1 MEGRNLSNVRQGTL
15 RQSEHSASSGF
26 NRFPNRPNGS
36 RGRHRASA
44 NAGPFASRI
53 ALNRATGLPHRF
65 LTRPPQRFPWHHLAG
80 ESCLQELNSSRDG
93 LSTADA
99 ARLLADS
106 GPNRLELSA
115 GRTALQILWDQFS
128 NVMLIM
134 LLAVA
139 AVSAGVSLH
148 QQEFPKDAIAILVIV
163 ILNGLLGYLQESKA
177 QQALLALRDMAQP
190 LVQVR
195 RDGDWQR
202 ISSELLVPGDL
213 IRLEAGDRV
222 PADARLLDV
231 ADLGV
236 REAALTGE
244 AEAVFK
250 RADLLLEA
258 DTPVLERQ
266 NCLFQGTE
274 LVRGRGLA
282 VVTATGMA
290 TELGQIAELINT
302 AGGESTPLQE
312 RLDGLAKV
320 LVGSALALVAVVVL
334 AGWLLGQSLM
344 DLLEVSLSMAVAI
357 VPEGLPAVITVTLAI
372 GTQRMVRRA
381 ALIRRLPAV
390 EGLGSVTVICSDK
403 TGTLTQNRQVVQELR
418 VGTEAVAVGGQGYEP
433 SGSLSPSGLMA
444 PAGATAGAAA
454 GTQQLLLQAGVL
466 CSDAELKTQ
475 ADGSWDVLGDPTE
488 GALVVVAAKA
498 GIDGFAL
505 RSRFRRAAEIPF
517 SSERQLMAVWVE
529 DPDGELQHPL
539 GASASSS
546 RRLLISKGAPEVII
560 GLCDRWIDG
569 AGVQPLSA
577 EQRQWWLDQARELAA
592 SGLRVLA
599 FACAP
604 HHPSPDH
611 ELDDQLLL
619 GLMAQLDPAR
629 PEVERAVAICRQAGI
644 RPVMITGDHPLT
656 ARAIGASIGLAPADG
671 EVVLGRELERCD
683 DGQLRDVVARCSIYA
698 RVPPEQKLR
707 IVKALQANGHVVAMT
722 GDGVNDAPALKQ
734 AHIGVAMGITG
745 TEVSKEA
752 ADMVLLDDNFAT
764 IVSAVEE
771 GRLVYANIRR
781 FVKYIL
787 GSNVG
792 ELITI
797 ASAPLLGLVGVPL
810 TPLQILWMNLVT
822 DGVPALALAL
832 EPGEQGLMQRS
843 PAEPGE
849 SIFARGIGRYII
861 RIGVVFAVI
870 VIALMLYAARHE
882 APWESMVFTTLCL
895 AQMGHALSARSDLP
909 LVQVA
914 PFSNPWLLMAVVLTS
929 GLQLLLLYVP
939 ALSNFF
945 GTTPLSAR
953 DLMICVGFSLL
964 FFLYLELEKLAR
976 LWLRRGA
983 AHS

>member
-1 MEGRNLSNVRQGTL
+1 M
-15 RQSEHSASSGF
+15 
-26 NRFPNRPNGS
+26 
-36 RGRHRASA
+36 
-44 NAGPFASRI
+44 
-53 ALNRATGLPHRF
+53 NRATDQQHGF
-65 LTRPPQRFPWHHLAG
+65 VTRSSQQLPWHHLAG
-80 ESCLQELNSSRDG
+80 EACLRELNSSSSG
-93 LSTADA
+93 LSTAAA
-99 ARLLADS
+99 ARRLADN

-115 GRTALQILWDQFS
+115 GRSTLQILWDQFS

-139 AVSAGVSLH
+139 VVSAAVSLH

-202 ISSELLVPGDL
+202 LSSELLVPGDL
-213 IRLEAGDRV
+213 VRLEAGDRV
-222 PADARLLDV
+222 PADARLLEV

-250 RADLLLEA
+250 QAELLLEPE
-258 DTPVLERQ
+258 TPVLERQ

-274 LVRGRGLA
+274 VVRGRGLA

-320 LVGSALALVAVVVL
+320 LVASALALVAVVVL
-334 AGWLLGQSLM
+334 LGWLLGQSLM

-418 VGTEAVAVGGQGYEP
+418 VGTEAVAVSGQGYDP
-433 SGSLSPSGLMA
+433 SGNLQSTPLAA
-444 PAGATAGAAA
+444 PANANTGAAA
-454 GTQQLLLQAGVL
+454 GARELLLQAGVL
-466 CSDAELKTQ
+466 CSDAELKRQ
-475 ADGSWDVLGDPTE
+475 ADGNWDILGDPTE

-505 RSRFRRAAEIPF
+505 RSRYRRAAEIPF
-517 SSERQLMAVWVE
+517 SSERQLMAVWIE
-529 DPDGELQHPL
+529 DPQGELQRPL
-539 GASASSS
+539 GGCATSSG
-546 RRLLISKGAPEVII
+546 RLLISKGAPEVII

-569 AGVQPLSA
+569 AGVASMADQ
-577 EQRQWWLDQARELAA
+577 QRQWWLQQARDLAA

-611 ELDDQLLL
+611 DLDDQVLL

-629 PEVERAVAICRQAGI
+629 PEVGAAVGTCRNAGI

-656 ARAIGASIGLAPADG
+656 ARAIGAAIGLAPADG
-671 EVVLGRELERCD
+671 EVMLGRELEGLD
-683 DGQLRDVVARCSIYA
+683 DAQLQQVVARCSLYA

-707 IVKALQANGHVVAMT
+707 IVKALQANGQVVAMT

-764 IVSAVEE
+764 IVNAVEE

-822 DGVPALALAL
+822 DGVPALAL
-832 EPGEQGLMQRS
+832 EPGEKGLMQRP

-849 SIFARGIGRYII
+849 SIFARGIGRYIL
-861 RIGVVFAVI
+861 RIGVVFALI
-870 VIALMLYAARHE
+870 VIALMLYAAKHD
-882 APWESMVFTTLCL
+882 APWASMVFTTLCL

-909 LVQVA
+909 LIQVA
-914 PFSNPWLLMAVVLTS
+914 PFSNPWLLAAVVLTS

-939 ALSNFF
+939 ALSSFF
-945 GTTPLSAR
+945 GTTPLSLH
-953 DLMICVGFSLL
+953 DLGICVGFSLL
-964 FFLYLELEKLAR
+964 LFLYLELEKLVR
-976 LWLRRGA
+976 LWRRRGL
-983 AHS
+983 AHN

>member
-1 MEGRNLSNVRQGTL
+1 MPPAQCLEKLQ
-15 RQSEHSASSGF
+15 
-26 NRFPNRPNGS
+26 
-36 RGRHRASA
+36 
-44 NAGPFASRI
+44 
-53 ALNRATGLPHRF
+53 ATP
-65 LTRPPQRFPWHHLAG
+65 
-80 ESCLQELNSSRDG
+80 DG
-93 LSTADA
+93 LSTAES
-99 ARLLADS
+99 ARRLADQ
-106 GPNRLELSA
+106 GLNRLELKA
-115 GRTALQILWDQFS
+115 GRSNWQILWDQFS

-139 AVSAGVSLH
+139 AVSAAVSLH

-163 ILNGLLGYLQESKA
+163 VLNGLLGYLQESKA
-177 QQALLALRDMAQP
+177 QKALLALRDMAQP

-195 RDGDWQR
+195 RDSQWQR
-202 ISSELLVPGDL
+202 IGSEQLVPGDL

-222 PADARLLDV
+222 PADARLLEV

-236 REAALTGE
+236 REAALTGG

-250 RADLLLEA
+250 QAELVLEQG
-258 DTPVLERQ
+258 TPVLERQ

-274 LVRGRGLA
+274 VVRGRGVA
-282 VVTATGMA
+282 VVIATGMA

-302 AGGESTPLQE
+302 AGGEETPLQQ

-334 AGWLLGQSLM
+334 LGWLLGQPLLN
-344 DLLEVSLSMAVAI
+344 LLEVSLSMAVAI

-418 VGTEAVAVGGQGYEP
+418 VGSTSVAVGGQGYVPTGEFTP
-433 SGSLSPSGLMA
+433 ATLPA
-444 PAGATAGAAA
+444 PAGAVPGAAPGA
-454 GTQQLLLQAGVL
+454 QMLLLQAGVL
-466 CSDAELKTQ
+466 CSDAELKQ
-475 ADGSWDVLGDPTE
+475 AADGTWEVLGDPTE
-488 GALVVVAAKA
+488 GALSVVAEKA
-498 GIDGFAL
+498 GIDDFEL
-505 RSRFRRAAEIPF
+505 RSHFQRAAEIPF
-517 SSERQLMAVWVE
+517 SSERQLMAVWID
-529 DPDGELQHPL
+529 DPRGELQAPL
-539 GASASSS
+539 GATAKGSN
-546 RRLLISKGAPEVII
+546 RLLISKGAPEVII
-560 GLCDRWIDG
+560 ASCDCWMDG
-569 AGVQPLSA
+569 SGVVGLSA
-577 EQRQWWLDQARELAA
+577 EQRQWWIDQARELAA
-592 SGLRVLA
+592 AGLRVLA

-604 HHPSPDH
+604 HHPSPER
-611 ELDDQLLL
+611 ELEQQVLL

-629 PEVERAVAICRQAGI
+629 PEVAEAVATCREAGI

-656 ARAIGASIGLAPADG
+656 ARAIGAAIGLTEADG
-671 EVVLGRELERCD
+671 DVVLGRELESFD
-683 DGQLRDVVARCSIYA
+683 DAKLREVVARCNVYA

-707 IVKALQANGHVVAMT
+707 IVKALQANGQIVAMT

-764 IVSAVEE
+764 IVNAVEE

-797 ASAPLLGLVGVPL
+797 AAAPLIGLLGVPL

-832 EPGEQGLMQRS
+832 EPGEKGLMQRA

-849 SIFARGIGRYII
+849 SIFARGIGRYIL

-870 VIALMLYAARHE
+870 VISLMVYAARHD
-882 APWESMVFTTLCL
+882 APWPTMVFTTLCL

-909 LVQVA
+909 LIQVA
-914 PFSNPWLLMAVVLTS
+914 PFSNPWLIWAVFLTS
-929 GLQLLLLYVP
+929 GLQMLLLYVP
-939 ALSNFF
+939 SLSKFF
-945 GTTPLSAR
+945 GTTPLSGHH
-953 DLMICVGFSLL
+953 LLLCVGFSLL
-964 FFLYLELEKLAR
+964 FFLYLELEKIWR
-976 LWLRRGA
+976 LWRRGVSA
-983 AHS
+983 NA

>member
-1 MEGRNLSNVRQGTL
+1 
-15 RQSEHSASSGF
+15 
-26 NRFPNRPNGS
+26 
-36 RGRHRASA
+36 
-44 NAGPFASRI
+44 
-53 ALNRATGLPHRF
+53 
-65 LTRPPQRFPWHHLAG
+65 
-80 ESCLQELNSSRDG
+80 
-93 LSTADA
+93 
-99 ARLLADS
+99 
-106 GPNRLELSA
+106 
-115 GRTALQILWDQFS
+115 
-128 NVMLIM
+128 
-134 LLAVA
+134 
-139 AVSAGVSLH
+139 VSAAVSLH

-163 ILNGLLGYLQESKA
+163 VLNGLLGYLQESKA

-190 LVQVR
+190 MVQVR
-195 RDGDWQR
+195 RDGQWQR
-202 ISSELLVPGDL
+202 VGSEELVPGDV

-222 PADARLLDV
+222 PADARLLEA

-250 RADLLLEA
+250 KAELVLEEA
-258 DTPVLERQ
+258 TPVLERQ

-274 LVRGRGLA
+274 VVRGRGVAL
-282 VVTATGMA
+282 VSATGMG

-320 LVGSALALVAVVVL
+320 LVGSALALVAVVVVL
-334 AGWLLGQSLM
+334 GLLLKQDPLN
-344 DLLEVSLSMAVAI
+344 LLEVSLSMAVAI

-372 GTQRMVRRA
+372 GTQRMVRRS

-418 VGTEAVAVGGQGYEP
+418 VGTERVSVSGQGYDP
-433 SGSLSPSGLMA
+433 SGSMTASDIEA
-444 PAGATAGAAA
+444 PAGASAGSAV
-454 GTQQLLLQAGVL
+454 GTRTLLLQAGVL
-466 CSDAELKTQ
+466 CSDAEHKQL
-475 ADGSWDVLGDPTE
+475 ADGSWDILGDPTE
-488 GALVVVAAKA
+488 GALSVVALKA
-498 GIDGFAL
+498 GIDDFEL
-505 RSRFRRAAEIPF
+505 RSHYRRAAEIPF
-517 SSERQLMAVWVE
+517 SSERQLMAVWIE
-529 DPDGELQHPL
+529 DPRAELQGPL
-539 GASASSS
+539 GSSASGSA
-546 RRLLISKGAPEVII
+546 RLLISKGAPEVIL

-569 AGVQPLSA
+569 SGVVALN
-577 EQRQWWLDQARELAA
+577 EGQRQWWLDQARDLAG

-604 HHPSPDH
+604 HHHSPDE
-611 ELDDQLLL
+611 ELEGQVLL

-629 PEVERAVAICRQAGI
+629 PEVATAVATCRQAGI

-656 ARAIGASIGLAPADG
+656 ARAIGSAIGLTDAAG
-671 EVVLGRELERCD
+671 EVILGRELEAMD
-683 DGQLRDVVARCSIYA
+683 EPELREAVARCSVYA
-698 RVPPEQKLR
+698 RVAPEQKLR
-707 IVKALQANGHVVAMT
+707 IVKALQANGQVVAMT

-764 IVSAVEE
+764 IVNAVEE

-810 TPLQILWMNLVT
+810 SPLQILWMNLVT

-832 EPGEQGLMQRS
+832 EPGEQGLMEKA

-861 RIGVVFAVI
+861 RIGIVFAVI
-870 VIALMLYAARHE
+870 VIGLMLYASGHSGDH
-882 APWESMVFTTLCL
+882 WKTMVFTTLCL

-909 LVQVA
+909 LLQVA
-914 PFSNPWLLMAVVLTS
+914 AFSNPWLIWAVLLTT

-939 ALSNFF
+939 VLSNFF
-945 GTTPLSAR
+945 GTTALSGA
-953 DLMICVGFSLL
+953 DLGVCVGFSLL
-964 FFLYLELEKLAR
+964 FFLYLELEKIWR
-976 LWLRRGA
+976 LWRRQA
-983 AHS
+983 SSDA

>member
-1 MEGRNLSNVRQGTL
+1 MPE
-15 RQSEHSASSGF
+15 
-26 NRFPNRPNGS
+26 
-36 RGRHRASA
+36 
-44 NAGPFASRI
+44 
-53 ALNRATGLPHRF
+53 F
-65 LTRPPQRFPWHHLAG
+65 LTLSLPRPSTSAWHALAP
-80 ESCLQELNSSRDG
+80 SVCLDQLKANGDG
-93 LSTADA
+93 LSTAES
-99 ARLLADS
+99 ARRLADQ
-106 GPNRLELSA
+106 GLNRLELKA
-115 GRTALQILWDQFS
+115 GRSSLQILWDQFS

-139 AVSAGVSLH
+139 AVSAAVSVH
-148 QQEFPKDAIAILVIV
+148 QQEFPKDALAILVIV
-163 ILNGLLGYLQESKA
+163 VLNGLLGYLQESKA
-177 QQALLALRDMAQP
+177 QKALLALRDMAQP

-195 RDGDWQR
+195 RDGQWQR
-202 ISSELLVPGDL
+202 IGSEQLVAGDL

-222 PADARLLDV
+222 PADARLLEV

-244 AEAVFK
+244 ADAVFK
-250 RADLLLEA
+250 QAELVLEEN
-258 DTPVLERQ
+258 TPVLERQ

-274 LVRGRGLA
+274 VVRGRGVAL
-282 VVTATGMA
+282 VTATGMA

-302 AGGESTPLQE
+302 AGGEETPLQQ

-334 AGWLLGQSLM
+334 LGWLLGQPLLN
-344 DLLEVSLSMAVAI
+344 LLEVSLSMAVAI

-418 VGTEAVAVGGQGYEP
+418 VGTNAVAVSGQGYAPTGEFSP
-433 SGSLSPSGLMA
+433 TILSAPADAVSGSA
-444 PAGATAGAAA
+444 PGA
-454 GTQQLLLQAGVL
+454 QLLLLQAGVL
-466 CSDAELKTQ
+466 CSDAELKQ
-475 ADGSWDVLGDPTE
+475 AADGTWEVLGDPTE
-488 GALVVVAAKA
+488 GALSVVAEKA
-498 GIDGFAL
+498 GIDDFEL
-505 RSRFRRAAEIPF
+505 RSHFQRAAEIPF
-517 SSERQLMAVWVE
+517 SSERQLMAVWID
-529 DPDGELQHPL
+529 DPTGQLQAPL
-539 GASASSS
+539 GASAEGST
-546 RRLLISKGAPEVII
+546 RLLISKGAPEVII
-560 GLCDRWIDG
+560 ASCDRWIDG
-569 AGVQPLSA
+569 SGVVHLSV
-577 EQRQWWLDQARELAA
+577 EQRQWWLDQSRELAA

-604 HHPSPDH
+604 HHPNPDH
-611 ELDDQLLL
+611 ELERQVLL

-629 PEVERAVAICRQAGI
+629 PEVGQAVATCRQAGI

-656 ARAIGASIGLAPADG
+656 ARAIGTAIGLTEADG
-671 EVVLGRELERCD
+671 EVVLGRELETFD
-683 DGQLRDVVARCSIYA
+683 DAKLREVVARCSVFA

-707 IVKALQANGHVVAMT
+707 IVKALQANGQIVAMT

-764 IVSAVEE
+764 IVNAVEE

-832 EPGEQGLMQRS
+832 EPGEKGLMQRA

-849 SIFARGIGRYII
+849 SIFARGIGSYIL
-861 RIGVVFAVI
+861 RIGMVFALI
-870 VIALMLYAARHE
+870 VIGLMLYAANQ
-882 APWESMVFTTLCL
+882 AGDNWKTMVFTTLCL
-895 AQMGHALSARSDLP
+895 AQMGHALTTRSDLP
-909 LVQVA
+909 LAQVA
-914 PFSNPWLLMAVVLTS
+914 PFSNPWLLYAVVLTS
-929 GLQLLLLYVP
+929 GLQMLLLYVP
-939 ALSNFF
+939 ALANFF
-945 GTTPLSAR
+945 GTTPLGKH
-953 DLMICVGFSLL
+953 DLLVCIGFSLL
-964 FFLYLELEKLAR
+964 FFLYLELEKIFR
-976 LWLRRGA
+976 LWRRGA
-983 AHS
+983 AADT

>member
-1 MEGRNLSNVRQGTL
+1 MPAPTAV
-15 RQSEHSASSGF
+15 
-26 NRFPNRPNGS
+26 
-36 RGRHRASA
+36 ASA
-44 NAGPFASRI
+44 ESNAQSKGVV
-53 ALNRATGLPHRF
+53 
-65 LTRPPQRFPWHHLAG
+65 PWHGLSPAQCEATLG
-80 ESCLQELNSSRDG
+80 VGAEG
-93 LSTADA
+93 LSTAA
-99 ARLLADS
+99 AAERLARQGL
-106 GPNRLELSA
+106 NRLELSE
-115 GRTALQILWDQFS
+115 GRSTWEILWDQFS
-128 NVMLIM
+128 NVMLLM

-139 AVSAGVSLH
+139 AVSGAVSLH
-148 QQEFPKDAIAILVIV
+148 QREFPKDAIAILVIV
-163 ILNGLLGYLQESKA
+163 VLNGLLGYLQESKA

-195 RDGDWQR
+195 RDGEWQR
-202 ISSELLVPGDL
+202 IGSEQLVPGDR

-222 PADARLLDV
+222 PADARLLEV

-250 RADLLLEA
+250 RAELVLE
-258 DTPVLERQ
+258 DSTPVLERS

-274 LVRGRGLA
+274 VVRGRGVAL
-282 VVTATGMA
+282 VTATGMA

-302 AGGESTPLQE
+302 AGGETTPLQQ

-320 LVGSALALVAVVVL
+320 LVGSALALVGLVVAL
-334 AGWLLGQSLM
+334 GLLMGQDPLN
-344 DLLEVSLSMAVAI
+344 LLEVALSMAVAI

-372 GTQRMVRRA
+372 GTQRMVKRA

-418 VGTEAVAVGGQGYEP
+418 VGTERVAVSGQGYDP
-433 SGSLSPSGLMA
+433 SGSLIASPL
-444 PAGATAGAAA
+444 AGPEGAASGCPDGA
-454 GTQQLLLQAGVL
+454 RTLLLQAGVL
-466 CSDAELKTQ
+466 CSDAEHKQ
-475 ADGSWDVLGDPTE
+475 MADGSWEILGDPTE
-488 GALVVVAAKA
+488 GALSVVALKD
-498 GIDGFAL
+498 GIDDFEL
-505 RSRFRRAAEIPF
+505 RSHFRRSAEIPF
-517 SSERQLMAVWVE
+517 SSERQLMAVWID
-529 DPDGELQHPL
+529 DPRGDLHRPL
-539 GASASSS
+539 GDGAEGSS
-546 RRLLISKGAPEVII
+546 RLLISKGAPEVII

-569 AGVQPLSA
+569 SGVVDLS
-577 EQRQWWLDQARELAA
+577 ESQRQWWLDQARELAA
-592 SGLRVLA
+592 AGLRVLA

-604 HHPSPDH
+604 HHPSPEQ
-611 ELDDQLLL
+611 ELDGQVLL

-629 PEVERAVAICRQAGI
+629 PEVSQAVATCRKAGI

-656 ARAIGASIGLAPADG
+656 ARAIGSTIGLTTSEG
-671 EVVLGRELERCD
+671 EVILGRELEAMEEPA
-683 DGQLRDVVARCSIYA
+683 LREAVARCNVYA
-698 RVPPEQKLR
+698 RVAPEQKLR
-707 IVKALQANGHVVAMT
+707 IVKALQANGQIVAMT

-734 AHIGVAMGITG
+734 SHIGVAMGITG

-764 IVSAVEE
+764 IVNAVEE

-797 ASAPLLGLVGVPL
+797 ASAPLLGLVGVPM

-832 EPGEQGLMQRS
+832 EPGEEGLMEKA

-849 SIFARGIGRYII
+849 SIFARGIGSYIL

-870 VIALMLYAARHE
+870 VIALMLYANGHSREH
-882 APWESMVFTTLCL
+882 WKTMVFTTLCL
-895 AQMGHALSARSDLP
+895 AQMGHALSARSDRP
-909 LVQVA
+909 LIQVPA
-914 PFSNPWLLMAVVLTS
+914 FSNPWLLWAVLITS

-939 ALSNFF
+939 ALAGFF
-945 GTTPLSAR
+945 GTRPLG
-953 DLMICVGFSLL
+953 LQELLVCVGFSLL
-964 FFLYLELEKLAR
+964 LFLYLELEKIWR
-976 LWLRRGA
+976 LWSRRRHA
-983 AHS
+983 DV

>member
-1 MEGRNLSNVRQGTL
+1 
-15 RQSEHSASSGF
+15 
-26 NRFPNRPNGS
+26 
-36 RGRHRASA
+36 
-44 NAGPFASRI
+44 
-53 ALNRATGLPHRF
+53 LNRSDALSCHA
-65 LTRPPQRFPWHHLAG
+65 LAPAA
-80 ESCLQELNSSRDG
+80 CLEQLNASPDG
-93 LSTADA
+93 LSTAET
-99 ARLLADS
+99 ARRLADC
-106 GPNRLELSA
+106 GPNKLELSE
-115 GRTALQILWDQFS
+115 GRSTWEILWDQFS

-139 AVSAGVSLH
+139 AVSAAVSLH
-148 QQEFPKDAIAILVIV
+148 QKEFPKDAIAILVIV
-163 ILNGLLGYLQESKA
+163 VLNGLLGYLQESKA

-190 LVQVR
+190 MVQVR
-195 RDGDWQR
+195 RDGQWQR
-202 ISSELLVPGDL
+202 VGSEELVPGDL

-222 PADARLLDV
+222 PADARLLEA

-250 RADLLLEA
+250 KADLVLEPS
-258 DTPVLERQ
+258 TPVLERQ

-274 LVRGRGLA
+274 VVRGRGVAL
-282 VVTATGMA
+282 VSATGMG

-320 LVGSALALVAVVVL
+320 LVTIALGLVAVVVAL
-334 AGWLLGQSLM
+334 GLLLKQDPLN
-344 DLLEVSLSMAVAI
+344 LLEVSLSMAVAI

-418 VGTEAVAVGGQGYEP
+418 VGTERVSVSGQGYDP
-433 SGSLSPSGLMA
+433 SGSLSASAIEA
-444 PAGATAGAAA
+444 PAGASAGSAAGAQ
-454 GTQQLLLQAGVL
+454 TLLLQAGVL
-466 CSDAELKTQ
+466 CSDAEHKQL
-475 ADGSWDVLGDPTE
+475 ADGSWDILGDPTE
-488 GALVVVAAKA
+488 GALSVVALKA
-498 GIDGFAL
+498 GIDDFEL
-505 RSRFRRAAEIPF
+505 RSHYPRAAEIPF
-517 SSERQLMAVWVE
+517 SSERQLMAVWIE
-529 DPDGELQHPL
+529 DPRAELQGPL
-539 GASASSS
+539 GSSASGSA
-546 RRLLISKGAPEVII
+546 RLLISKGAPEVII

-569 AGVQPLSA
+569 SGVVALTEDQK
-577 EQRQWWLDQARELAA
+577 QWWLNQARELAA

-604 HHPSPDH
+604 HHHSPED
-611 ELDDQLLL
+611 ELEGQVLL

-629 PEVERAVAICRQAGI
+629 PEVATAVATCREAGI

-656 ARAIGASIGLAPADG
+656 ARAIGTAIGLTDANG
-671 EVVLGRELERCD
+671 EVILGRELEAMD
-683 DGQLRDVVARCSIYA
+683 DPALREAVARCNVYA
-698 RVPPEQKLR
+698 RVAPEQKLR
-707 IVKALQANGHVVAMT
+707 IVKALQANGQVVAMT

-764 IVSAVEE
+764 IVNAVEE

-810 TPLQILWMNLVT
+810 SPLQILWMNLVT

-832 EPGEQGLMQRS
+832 EPGEEGLMQKA

-861 RIGVVFAVI
+861 RIGIVFAVI
-870 VIALMLYAARHE
+870 VIGLMLYASGHSGDS
-882 APWESMVFTTLCL
+882 WKTMVFTTLCL

-914 PFSNPWLLMAVVLTS
+914 PFSNPWLLWAVVLTT
-929 GLQLLLLYVP
+929 GLQMLLLYVP
-939 ALSNFF
+939 ALSTFF
-945 GTTPLSAR
+945 GTTPLTAS
-953 DLMICVGFSLL
+953 DLAVCVGFSLV
-964 FFLYLELEKLAR
+964 FFLYLELEKIWR
-976 LWLRRGA
+976 QWRRQA
-983 AHS
+983 STHA

>member
-1 MEGRNLSNVRQGTL
+1 MGPEGLDTA
-15 RQSEHSASSGF
+15 E
-26 NRFPNRPNGS
+26 
-36 RGRHRASA
+36 
-44 NAGPFASRI
+44 
-53 ALNRATGLPHRF
+53 
-65 LTRPPQRFPWHHLAG
+65 
-80 ESCLQELNSSRDG
+80 SSR
-93 LSTADA
+93 
-99 ARLLADS
+99 RLAER

-115 GRTALQILWDQFS
+115 GRSTWEILRDQFS

-139 AVSAGVSLH
+139 AVSAAVSIH
-148 QQEFPKDAIAILVIV
+148 QKEFPKDAIAILVIV
-163 ILNGLLGYLQESKA
+163 VLNGLLGYLQESKA

-195 RDGDWQR
+195 RDGTWQR
-202 ISSELLVPGDL
+202 ISSEHLVPGDL

-222 PADARLLDV
+222 PADARLLEE
-231 ADLGV
+231 ADMGL

-250 RADLLLEA
+250 KSDLVLE
-258 DTPVLERQ
+258 DTTPVLERK

-274 LVRGRGLA
+274 VVRGRGVAL
-282 VVTATGMA
+282 VTATGMA

-302 AGGESTPLQE
+302 AGGESTPLQQ
-312 RLDGLAKV
+312 RLDGLANV
-320 LVGSALALVAVVVL
+320 LVVSALALVAVVVAL
-334 AGWLLGQSLM
+334 GLLLGQDPLN
-344 DLLEVSLSMAVAI
+344 LLEVALSMAVAI

-418 VGTEAVAVGGQGYEP
+418 VGTERVSVTGQGYD
-433 SGSLSPSGLMA
+433 
-444 PAGATAGAAA
+444 PAGTLTPSPLDPPQGSRAGMLP
-454 GTQQLLLQAGVL
+454 GSSTLLLQAGVL
-466 CSDAELKTQ
+466 CSDAEHRQL
-475 ADGSWDVLGDPTE
+475 ADGSWEILGDPTE
-488 GALVVVAAKA
+488 GALSVVALKA
-498 GIDGFAL
+498 GIDDFEL
-505 RSRFRRAAEIPF
+505 RSHFRRAAEIPF
-517 SSERQLMAVWVE
+517 SSERQLMAVWIE
-529 DPDGELQHPL
+529 DPDHALQAPL
-539 GASASSS
+539 GSSASGSPS
-546 RRLLISKGAPEVII
+546 LLISKGAPEVII

-569 AGVQPLSA
+569 QGVVAMGAPQ
-577 EQRQWWLDQARELAA
+577 QQWWLEQARQLAG

-604 HHPSPDH
+604 HHSSPD
-611 ELDDQLLL
+611 EALEGQVLL

-629 PEVERAVAICRQAGI
+629 PEVAKAVATCRQAGI

-656 ARAIGASIGLAPADG
+656 ARAIGSAIGLTDEQG
-671 EVVLGRELERCD
+671 EVILGRELEAMEEPA
-683 DGQLRDVVARCSIYA
+683 LKEAVARCNVYA
-698 RVPPEQKLR
+698 RVAPEQKLR
-707 IVKALQANGHVVAMT
+707 IVKALQSNGQVVAMT

-797 ASAPLLGLVGVPL
+797 ASAPLLGLTGVPL

-832 EPGEQGLMQRS
+832 EPGEAGLMERA

-849 SIFARGIGRYII
+849 SIFARGIGSYIL

-870 VIALMLYAARHE
+870 VIGLMLYASVHSRDH
-882 APWESMVFTTLCL
+882 WKTMVFTTLCL

-909 LVQVA
+909 LIQVP
-914 PFSNPWLLMAVVLTS
+914 PFSNPWLLWAVVLTS

-939 ALSNFF
+939 ALAKFF
-945 GTTPLSAR
+945 GTQPLSGHE
-953 DLMICVGFSLL
+953 LMICVAFSLL
-964 FFLYLELEKLAR
+964 LFLYLELEKIWR
-976 LWLRRGA
+976 QWRRGLHA
-983 AHS
+983 DA

>member
-1 MEGRNLSNVRQGTL
+1 MSRAP
-15 RQSEHSASSGF
+15 SA
-26 NRFPNRPNGS
+26 
-36 RGRHRASA
+36 
-44 NAGPFASRI
+44 
-53 ALNRATGLPHRF
+53 
-65 LTRPPQRFPWHHLAG
+65 PWHALSPEA
-80 ESCLQELNSSRDG
+80 CLQELKASPDG

-99 ARLLADS
+99 ARRLADT
-106 GPNRLELSA
+106 GANKLQLSA
-115 GRTALQILWDQFS
+115 GRSTLEILWDQFS

-139 AVSAGVSLH
+139 AVSGAVSLH
-148 QQEFPKDAIAILVIV
+148 QQEFPKDALAILVIV
-163 ILNGLLGYLQESKA
+163 VLNGLLGYLQESKA

-190 LVQVR
+190 LVVVR

-202 ISSELLVPGDL
+202 LSSELLVPGDL
-213 IRLEAGDRV
+213 IRLEAGDKI
-222 PADARLLDV
+222 PADARLLEA

-250 RADLLLEA
+250 QPGLLLEVN
-258 DTPVLERQ
+258 TPVLERQ

-274 LVRGRGLA
+274 VVRGRGVAL
-282 VVTATGMA
+282 VSATGMA

-320 LVGSALALVAVVVL
+320 LVGSALALVAVVVGL
-334 AGWLLGQSLM
+334 GLLLGQDPLN
-344 DLLEVSLSMAVAI
+344 LLEVSLSMAVAI

-418 VGTEAVAVGGQGYEP
+418 LGTEAIAVGGQGYEP
-433 SGSLSPSGLMA
+433 TGDLTPSLLTP
-444 PAGATAGAAA
+444 PEGATAGCVA
-454 GTQQLLLQAGVL
+454 GARELLLQAGVL
-466 CSDAELKTQ
+466 CSDAEHKQ
-475 ADGSWDVLGDPTE
+475 KDDGTWDVLGDPTE
-488 GALVVVAAKA
+488 GALSVVAAKA
-498 GIDGFAL
+498 GIDDFEL
-505 RSRFRRAAEIPF
+505 RSHFQRAAEIPF
-517 SSERQLMAVWVE
+517 SSERQLMAVWVD
-529 DPDGELQHPL
+529 DPNGTLQAPL
-539 GASASSS
+539 GESARGSN
-546 RRLLISKGAPEVII
+546 RLLISKGAPEVII
-560 GLCDRWIDG
+560 GQCARWIDG
-569 AGVQPLSA
+569 AGVVALS
-577 EQRQWWLDQARELAA
+577 EPQRQWWLEQARQLAG

-604 HHPSPDH
+604 HHASPDQ
-611 ELDDQLLL
+611 ELQGQVLL

-629 PEVERAVAICRQAGI
+629 PEVATAVATCRKAGI

-656 ARAIGASIGLAPADG
+656 ARAIGSAIGLTSSDG
-671 EVVLGRELERCD
+671 EVILGRELEAMEEPA
-683 DGQLRDVVARCSIYA
+683 LREAVARCSVYA
-698 RVPPEQKLR
+698 RVAPEQKLR
-707 IVKALQANGHVVAMT
+707 IVKALQANGQVVAMT

-832 EPGEQGLMQRS
+832 EPGEAGLMDRA

-849 SIFARGIGRYII
+849 SIFARGIGRYIL
-861 RIGVVFAVI
+861 RIGVVFALI
-870 VIALMLYAARHE
+870 VIGLMLYASEHSGDH
-882 APWESMVFTTLCL
+882 WKTMVFTTLCL

-914 PFSNPWLLMAVVLTS
+914 PFSNPWLIWAVLLTS

-939 ALSNFF
+939 PLAGFF
-945 GTTPLSAR
+945 GTQPLSGHE
-953 DLMICVGFSLL
+953 LLICVGFSLL
-964 FFLYLELEKLAR
+964 LFLYLELEKVWR
-976 LWLRRGA
+976 LWRRGA
-983 AHS
+983 SADA

>member
-1 MEGRNLSNVRQGTL
+1 LSSPSTPAWHALPGDAALERLQT
-15 RQSEHSASSGF
+15 
-26 NRFPNRPNGS
+26 P
-36 RGRHRASA
+36 
-44 NAGPFASRI
+44 AG
-53 ALNRATGLPHRF
+53 
-65 LTRPPQRFPWHHLAG
+65 
-80 ESCLQELNSSRDG
+80 G
-93 LSTADA
+93 LSTAEVTRRRDEV
-99 ARLLADS
+99 
-106 GPNRLELSA
+106 GPNRLELAA
-115 GRTALQILWDQFS
+115 GRSNWQILWDQFS

-139 AVSAGVSLH
+139 AVSAGVAYVE
-148 QQEFPKDAIAILVIV
+148 QKFPKDAIAIVLIV
-163 ILNGLLGYLQESKA
+163 GLNGLLGYLQESRA
-177 QQALLALRDMAQP
+177 QQALLALRELAQP

-195 RDGDWQR
+195 RDGQWQR
-202 ISSELLVPGDL
+202 LSSDELVPGDL

-222 PADARLLDV
+222 PADARLLEA

-244 AEAVFK
+244 SDAVFK
-250 RADLLLEA
+250 RAELLLDEA
-258 DTPVLERQ
+258 APVLERQ

-274 LVRGRGLA
+274 VVRGRGVA

-290 TELGQIAELINT
+290 TELGQIATLINT

-320 LVGSALALVAVVVL
+320 LVGSSLALVAVVVGL
-334 AGWLLGQSLM
+334 GLLLGQDPLN
-344 DLLEVSLSMAVAI
+344 LLEISLSMAVAI

-372 GTQRMVRRA
+372 GTQRMVRKA

-390 EGLGSVTVICSDK
+390 EALGSVTVICSDK

-418 VGTEAVAVGGQGYEP
+418 IGTEAVAVSGQGYVPTGAFTATALTAP
-433 SGSLSPSGLMA
+433 SGAVAGSQAGL
-444 PAGATAGAAA
+444 
-454 GTQQLLLQAGVL
+454 QELLLQAGVL
-466 CSDAELKTQ
+466 CSDAELRQ
-475 ADGSWDVLGDPTE
+475 DGEGRWEVLGDPTE
-488 GALVVVAAKA
+488 GALVVVAGKA
-498 GIDGFAL
+498 DFDDFAV
-505 RSRFRRAAEIPF
+505 RQRYPRQAEIPF
-517 SSERQLMAVWVE
+517 SSERQLMAVWVD
-529 DPDGELQHPL
+529 DPDGSLQAPL
-539 GASASSS
+539 GGAAQGSHQV
-546 RRLLISKGAPEVII
+546 LISKGAPEVII
-560 GLCDRWIDG
+560 ANCSRWVDG
-569 AGVQPLSA
+569 SGVVPLSGD
-577 EQRQWWLDQARELAA
+577 QRQWWLDQAQGLAA

-604 HHPSPDH
+604 NHPSPEQD
-611 ELDDQLLL
+611 LSGQVLL

-629 PEVERAVAICRQAGI
+629 PEVTQAVSVCRGAGI

-656 ARAIGASIGLAPADG
+656 AKAIGAGIGLTTLDG
-671 EVVLGRELERCD
+671 EVVLGRELEACSD
-683 DGQLRDVVARCSIYA
+683 EELRAVVARCSVYA

-707 IVKALQANGHVVAMT
+707 IVKALQANGQVVAMT

-797 ASAPLLGLVGVPL
+797 MAAPLLGLTGVPL

-832 EPGEQGLMQRS
+832 EPGEDGLMQKP
-843 PAEPGE
+843 PAQPGE
-849 SIFARGIGRYII
+849 SIFARGIGRYIL
-861 RIGVVFAVI
+861 RIGVVFAAI
-870 VIALMLYAARHE
+870 TIALMAYSAHRG
-882 APWESMVFTTLCL
+882 APWQTMVFTTLCL
-895 AQMGHALSARSDLP
+895 AQMGHALAARSDRP

-914 PFSNPWLLMAVVLTS
+914 PFSNPALLAAVVLTTA
-929 GLQLLLLYVP
+929 LQLALLYVP
-939 ALSNFF
+939 LLSRFF
-945 GTTPLSAR
+945 GTTPLSLEELA
-953 DLMICVGFSLL
+953 ICVGVSAV
-964 FFLYLELEKLAR
+964 FFLYLEAEKVVR
-976 LWLRRGA
+976 LWHRRGA
-983 AHS
+983 AHV

>member
-1 MEGRNLSNVRQGTL
+1 M
-15 RQSEHSASSGF
+15 
-26 NRFPNRPNGS
+26 
-36 RGRHRASA
+36 
-44 NAGPFASRI
+44 
-53 ALNRATGLPHRF
+53 
-65 LTRPPQRFPWHHLAG
+65 TRPATSPWHALTPEA
-80 ESCLQELNSSRDG
+80 CLQQLSSSREG
-93 LSTADA
+93 FSTAES
-99 ARLLADS
+99 ARRLAEG
-106 GPNRLELSA
+106 GPNRLELKA
-115 GRTALQILWDQFS
+115 GRSPWQILWDQFS

-139 AVSAGVSLH
+139 AVSAAVALH

-163 ILNGLLGYLQESKA
+163 VLNGVLGYLQESKA

-195 RDGDWQR
+195 RDGLWQR
-202 ISSELLVPGDL
+202 LGSDLVVPGDL

-222 PADARLLDV
+222 PADARLLEG

-250 RADLLLEA
+250 RAELLLEEG
-258 DTPVLERQ
+258 TPVLERQ

-274 LVRGRGLA
+274 VVRGRGVA

-302 AGGESTPLQE
+302 AGGESTPLQD

-320 LVGSALALVAVVVL
+320 LVGSALALVAAVVAL
-334 AGWLLGQSLM
+334 GWVLGQPLLN
-344 DLLEVSLSMAVAI
+344 LLEVALSMAVAI

-418 VGTEAVAVGGQGYEP
+418 LGTTRVAVGGHGYVP
-433 SGSLSPSGLMA
+433 TGAFTASDLPPPPGAAPGS
-444 PAGATAGAAA
+444 PAGA
-454 GTQQLLLQAGVL
+454 QLLLLQAAVL
-466 CSDAELKTQ
+466 CSDAELRQ
-475 ADGSWDVLGDPTE
+475 VADGTWEVLGDPTE
-488 GALVVVAAKA
+488 GALSVVAEKA
-498 GIDGFAL
+498 GIDDFEL
-505 RSRFRRAAEIPF
+505 RSRYQRAAEIPF
-517 SSERQLMAVWVE
+517 SSERQLMAVWI
-529 DPDGELQHPL
+529 DDHRGDLQAPL
-539 GASASSS
+539 GPTAAGSQ
-546 RRLLISKGAPEVII
+546 RLLISKGAPEVIVA
-560 GLCDRWIDG
+560 GCDRWIDG
-569 AGVQPLSA
+569 SGVTALSEA
-577 EQRQWWLDQARELAA
+577 QRQWWLEQARGLAA
-592 SGLRVLA
+592 AGLRVLA

-604 HHPSPDH
+604 HHTSPER
-611 ELDDQLLL
+611 ELERQVLL

-629 PEVERAVAICRQAGI
+629 PEVAEAVATCRQAGI

-656 ARAIGASIGLAPADG
+656 ARAIGASIGLTSSDG
-671 EVVLGRELERCD
+671 EVILGRDLEAMD
-683 DGQLRDVVARCSIYA
+683 EPALRAAVARCSVYA

-707 IVKALQANGHVVAMT
+707 IVKALQANGQVVAMT

-764 IVSAVEE
+764 IVNAVAE

-797 ASAPLLGLVGVPL
+797 AAAPLVGLMVVPL

-822 DGVPALALAL
+822 DGLPALALAL
-832 EPGEQGLMQRS
+832 EPGEDGLMQRP

-849 SIFARGIGRYII
+849 SIFARGIGSYIL
-861 RIGVVFAVI
+861 RIGVVFATI
-870 VIALMLYAARHE
+870 VIALMLYAAQRQ
-882 APWESMVFTTLCL
+882 APWPTMVFTTLCL
-895 AQMGHALSARSDLP
+895 AQMGHALSARSERP
-909 LVQVA
+909 LLQVA
-914 PFSNPWLLMAVVLTS
+914 PFSNPWLIWAVLLTS

-939 ALSNFF
+939 TFSSFF
-945 GTTPLSAR
+945 GTTPLSLH
-953 DLMICVGFSLL
+953 DLLICVGVSLV
-964 FFLYLELEKLAR
+964 FFLYLELEKGWR
-976 LWLRRGA
+976 IWRRR
-983 AHS
+983 AHADA